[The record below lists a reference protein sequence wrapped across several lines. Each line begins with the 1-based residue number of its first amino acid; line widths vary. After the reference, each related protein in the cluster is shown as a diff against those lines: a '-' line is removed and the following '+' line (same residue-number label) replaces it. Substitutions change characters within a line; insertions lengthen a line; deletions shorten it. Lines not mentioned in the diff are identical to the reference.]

1 MKLKGIHY
9 LSGLI
14 ISLFVCLHLFNHLIS
29 VEGAQKH
36 IEVMQTLRGLY
47 RNLFAETLLLMAVG
61 TQIFTG
67 ISLFRQNRKTAT
79 SFFER
84 VQLWSGL
91 YLAIFFSI
99 HLSAVF
105 MGRLVLHLD
114 TNFYFGVAGLNTF
127 PINLFFIPYYSLAVL
142 SFFGHIAAIHNKK
155 MRASVLGM
163 PPQLQSA
170 LILLIGV
177 LVTAVILYG
186 ATNGLEGVEIPA
198 EYNVIIGK

>member
-36 IEVMQTLRGLY
+36 IEVMQTFRGLY
-47 RNLFAETLLLMAVG
+47 RNLFAETLLLLAVG

-67 ISLFRQNRKTAT
+67 ISLFRRNRKTAT

-127 PINLFFIPYYSLAVL
+127 PINLFFIPYYSLAIL

-155 MRASVLGM
+155 MHVSVLGM

-186 ATNGLEGVEIPA
+186 ATNGFAGVEIPA